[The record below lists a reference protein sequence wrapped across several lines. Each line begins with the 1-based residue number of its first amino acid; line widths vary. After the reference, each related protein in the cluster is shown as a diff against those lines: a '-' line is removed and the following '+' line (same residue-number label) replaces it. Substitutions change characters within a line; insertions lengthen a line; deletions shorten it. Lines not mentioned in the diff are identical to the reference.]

1 MRALTEN
8 CMDSVLDSMVVT
20 VLFLVAAIVVGRRLE
35 RTTKPYGHAILM
47 THIALFA
54 LIAGGIIAS
63 IYKLNSVTEGKFFS
77 TISLYVAALTLLGN
91 LTIGTTMA
99 IARKKY
105 RTLITVH
112 KLSTSLMAISILSGI
127 ALMALRL

>member
-1 MRALTEN
+1 
-8 CMDSVLDSMVVT
+8 
-20 VLFLVAAIVVGRRLE
+20 
-35 RTTKPYGHAILM
+35 M

-105 RTLITVH
+105 RTLINGPQ
-112 KLSTSLMAISILSGI
+112 AIDI
-127 ALMALRL
+127 AYGYFDSFRYCPYGFAPLTTWQKRFGFMPTHSAHRFRSWHAG